1 MKTTLTLLALVAGT
15 AATGQA
21 LAANS
26 PARPSGYIDQL
37 EITQT
42 ADAFGGATPAG
53 AAGPYQ
59 LISGVVHGKLNPLH
73 PDNASITDLDKAPRD
88 AHGYV
93 SYTTDFVILR
103 PKSATQARRALFYDV
118 ANRGRKLAEE
128 FFIGG
133 KSLRNGPAPGDTY
146 PSLLRAGYTIVW
158 SGWQGDLKQSGA
170 AIDGALGTQFPVVTN
185 KDGSAIT
192 GLSREEY
199 IPDFHQ
205 GHNEFKL
212 SYAPAS
218 LRDKSQVSF
227 TVRQTWRNAQGQQ
240 DYQAPSAPVT
250 DWHYEPK
257 ADGSVNVVFTPPA
270 AVPGPAGGN
279 VPADQG
285 SIYSFVYPAT
295 HPKVMAIGFAAVRDL
310 VSFLRDAPA
319 DASGTA
325 NPLNDMK
332 NAACVDQQSCTAR
345 AKRNVDLTIGE
356 GISQSGRFMRDF
368 LYMGFNKNAQGNKVF
383 DGMMAIIPGGRR
395 TWINERFSQPGR
407 WSKGH
412 EEHWM
417 PGDQFPFAYNVMKD
431 PVSGVTDGLLK
442 RCTAS
447 ATCPK
452 IMQIDG
458 SFEWWGGR
466 GALVVT
472 DGAGKDL
479 VLPGNVRY
487 YLISGTQHA
496 GGAGIRNG
504 VVKRNGKDSMC
515 QFPASPV
522 TQAPVLRAMIPAME
536 SWLAKDQLP
545 PPSRYPTVASGTA
558 VTPDQASIGFPA
570 LDNVLVPLADS
581 SGTVT
586 PTPLQLAYSGIHN
599 PLAVTDYR
607 NAIPVVDVTRPYRI
621 LVPKVDADGNE
632 LGGIAQP
639 EVAVPLATYT
649 GWNLRAGGHA
659 QGETCSSLGSA
670 IPFAVSGASRSSSDP
685 RPALDQ
691 RYHGRADYAAQIK
704 VAGDKLVQE
713 GYLLPLDAEHLFA
726 AHAQQVSPQL
736 IPQP

>member
-1 MKTTLTLLALVAGT
+1 MKTTITLLTALLGAAAMEQAHAAG
-15 AATGQA
+15 ATPK
-21 LAANS
+21 
-26 PARPSGYIDQL
+26 PAGYIEQL

-59 LISGVVHGKLNPLH
+59 LVSGIVHGKLDAHH
-73 PDNASITDLDKAPRD
+73 PDNAMITDLDKAPRD

-103 PKSATQARRALFYDV
+103 PKSAAQARRVLFYDV

-133 KSLRNGPAPGDTY
+133 KSLRNGPAPGDNY

-170 AIDGALGTQFPVVTN
+170 AIDGALGTRFPVVAN

-205 GHNEFKL
+205 GHKEFKL
-212 SYAPAS
+212 AYPPAS

-250 DWHYEPK
+250 EWHYEPK
-257 ADGSVNVVFTPPA
+257 ADGSVNVVFTPPS
-270 AVPGPAGGN
+270 AVPGPAGTS

-285 SIYSFVYPAT
+285 SIYSFVYPAS
-295 HPKVMAIGFAAVRDL
+295 HPRVMAIGFAAVRDL
-310 VSFLRDAPA
+310 VSFLRDASA
-319 DASGTA
+319 DAKGAA

-332 NAACVDQQSCTAR
+332 DAACVNQQACR
-345 AKRNVDLTIGE
+345 AHDKRNFDLTIGE

-383 DGMMAIIPGGRR
+383 DGMIAIIPGGRR

-417 PGDQFPFAYNVMKD
+417 PGDQFPFAYNVMQD

-442 RCTAS
+442 QCSAS
-447 ATCPK
+447 MTCPK

-479 VLPGNVRY
+479 TLPDNVRY

-496 GGAGIRNG
+496 GGPGIKNG
-504 VVKRNGKDSMC
+504 VVKQNGQDSMC
-515 QFPASPV
+515 QFPPSPV

-536 SWLAKDQLP
+536 NWLAKGQLP
-545 PPSRYPTVASGTA
+545 PPSRYPTVTGGTA
-558 VTPDQASIGFPA
+558 VTPDQASVGFPA
-570 LDNVLVPLADS
+570 LDNVLAPLANAA
-581 SGTVT
+581 GTVT
-586 PTPLQLAYSGIHN
+586 PTELHLSYSGIHN

-607 NAIPVVDVTRPYRI
+607 AAIPVADPTRQYRI

-639 EVAVPLATYT
+639 EVAVSLATYT
-649 GWNLRAGGHA
+649 GWNLRAAGHA

-670 IPFAVSGASRSSSDP
+670 IPFAVSGATRSSSDP

-691 RYHGRADYAAQIK
+691 RYQGRADYAAQVK
-704 VAGDKLVQE
+704 AAGDRLVQE
-713 GYLLPLDAEHLFA
+713 GYLLPLDAEHIFA
-726 AHAQQVSPQL
+726 AHARQVSPQL